1 MNKIL
6 LLVHD
11 DAGLASRLEAALDV
25 ARALDG
31 TLLCLDLTVPIASVG
46 ADPLF
51 GPMVLEP
58 ETATQAVVAARAELD
73 RSGLRYDWIERRG
86 ELATELARVA
96 PLADL
101 VVLSSP
107 RDLLF
112 PAMHKA
118 IGDTLV
124 RANKPVLAVPGT
136 PAGMHVHG
144 DVLLLWDGSPGAN
157 EAMLAAMPL
166 LCHAASVTVLE
177 IDDGSLGLP
186 ALKATEYLS
195 ERGIANHVHQE
206 LAFGEKAGFLIL
218 EWIDT
223 LKPAYVVMGGYSH
236 ARLIEGLFGGVTE
249 RLLDDCPIPLFIK
262 H

>member
-11 DAGLASRLEAALDV
+11 DAGLASRLEVALDV
-25 ARALDG
+25 ARVLDG
-31 TLLCLDLTVPIASVG
+31 TLLCLDLTIPIASVG

-58 ETATQAVVAARAELD
+58 ETATQAVVAARAKLD
-73 RSGLRYDWIERRG
+73 RSGLRYDRIERRG
-86 ELATELARVA
+86 ELATELAHVA

-107 RDLLF
+107 RDMLF

-124 RANKPVLAVPGT
+124 RTNKPVLAVPGT
-136 PAGMHVHG
+136 PAGMRVHG
-144 DVLLLWDGSPGAN
+144 DVLLLWDGSPEAN
-157 EAMLAAMPL
+157 DAMLAAMPL
-166 LCHAASVTVLE
+166 LSHAASVTVLE

-186 ALKATEYLS
+186 ALSATEYLS
-195 ERGIANHVHQE
+195 ERGIANHVRQE
-206 LAFGEKAGFLIL
+206 MAFGEKAGFLIL

-236 ARLIEGLFGGVTE
+236 ARLVEGLFGGVTE